1 MAVEDLRPIDEIGQ
15 DDRGD
20 FAVVV
25 DQVPLRVAFLWLEDL
40 GEVGQVQRV
49 SRSKGC
55 GHGYQ
60 PDQFVESMVIIRAN
74 GPLFNGLC
82 KKAAVK

>member
-25 DQVPLRVAFLWLEDL
+25 DQVPLRVAVLWPENL
-40 GEVGQVQRV
+40 GQVGQVKGICSRESSLHVVRIQQR
-49 SRSKGC
+49 SAT
-55 GHGYQ
+55 
-60 PDQFVESMVIIRAN
+60 I
-74 GPLFNGLC
+74 LC
-82 KKAAVK
+82 FPPVHKNLIG